1 MVTDEGQAW
10 CIETKTGN
18 RLWSQRL
25 GRHHRPSPV
34 YADGHLYF
42 LADDGEMFVLK
53 ASSKFELVAKNRLEE
68 DCFATPAISRGQIFI
83 RSVSN
88 LYCIGKPDD
97 ASGK

>member
-1 MVTDEGQAW
+1 MVTDEDSPVHRNQ
-10 CIETKTGN
+10 TGN

-25 GRHHRPSPV
+25 GRHHRSSPV
-34 YADGHLYF
+34 YDGHLYF

-53 ASSKFELVAKNRLEE
+53 ASPKFELVAKNRLEE
-68 DCFATPAISRGQIFI
+68 DCFASPAISRGQIFI

-88 LYCIGKPDD
+88 LYCIGKPEE